1 VSEARA
7 VETPTPAASNRQK
20 GRGELRTRL
29 VLGPAML
36 LVVGLIYFVDST
48 WMAER
53 GMRGYLVAGLLG
65 LLGFAGVLEY
75 VAMMRNAGFAIARV
89 LLPLYTTLLLV
100 SPFFFGWHTLDR
112 ELYPLV
118 IGTLGLLFPIA
129 LESLSRRRMQQGLE
143 LQGATMLGF
152 LLIAWPM
159 FLAQGMALRHLPSV
173 LWVALVCKG
182 GDIGAYLTGIAIG
195 RHKLIPHVS
204 AGKTVEGAVGSVFW
218 SVGIALGLRGW
229 LLSPEVPLTLT
240 AAVIVGIILNVTTQ
254 TGDLIESLL
263 KRRCGVKDSSK
274 LLPAHGGVLDLID
287 SLLFSFPAFFLV
299 LTWLTP

>member
-1 VSEARA
+1 MSEARA
-7 VETPTPAASNRQK
+7 VETPAQAAANRKK

-36 LVVGLIYFVDST
+36 IVVGLIYFVDST
-48 WMAER
+48 YMAER

-89 LLPLYTTLLLV
+89 LLPLYTALLLV

-229 LLSPEVPLTLT
+229 LLDPEVPLTLT